1 LNKKNKIKNIKRL
14 AMSIIHA
21 VQLKQAVN
29 KKMLPKHAVDNHG
42 GGGGTAKSNHKI
54 DSSQIAAEEHRE
66 AARILHRVKR
76 KLLLRVA
83 AARDQT
89 FLH

>member
-1 LNKKNKIKNIKRL
+1 
-14 AMSIIHA
+14 MSILHV
-21 VQLKQAVN
+21 VQLKQAAS

-54 DSSQIAAEEHRE
+54 DSSRITTEEHRE

-83 AARDQT
+83 AGRERA